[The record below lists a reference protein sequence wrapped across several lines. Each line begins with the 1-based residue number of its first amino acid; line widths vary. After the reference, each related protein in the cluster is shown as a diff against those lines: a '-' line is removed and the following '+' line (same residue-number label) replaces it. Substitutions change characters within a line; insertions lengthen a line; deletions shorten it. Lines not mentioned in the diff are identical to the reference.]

1 MIRLKAIKPQQP
13 LRQAAALGFGLVDV
27 LVALSVFAV
36 GFSGLVIS
44 SQAMQRTVG
53 KSMTRNA
60 ETAYLQMLM
69 AEVNPYRTTVE
80 TAYDVGTKTAYNL
93 PSGQQAYYTRSV
105 SSDATTADIKQLN
118 LFLYRTATD
127 TTPYRRLR
135 KDMRPATLRYNLGAT
150 AQWRDGQGNLWE
162 PWPAN
167 TPTYSLTAGSRR
179 SGVTTTG
186 MTNATYTLTQTLP
199 NATPLTTGHSQSG
212 SLAYT
217 FLATEGANYQIALGF
232 VDTLGATHSYTVAA
246 NGSTLETFDL
256 ADDTGGTLGRVVT
269 KTYNVTPTLESGVAV
284 IKLVVTSNTGG
295 ANANLASITLSSQ

>member
-1 MIRLKAIKPQQP
+1 MIRTRVIKPQLS
-13 LRQAAALGFGLVDV
+13 LRNAVGLGFGLVDV

-44 SQAMQRTVG
+44 SQAMQRTLSKG
-53 KSMTRNA
+53 MTRNI

-69 AEVNPYRTTVE
+69 AEVNPYRITVE
-80 TAYDVGTKTAYNL
+80 TAYDVTTKTAYNL
-93 PSGQQAYYTRSV
+93 PSGQQAFYTRSV

-118 LFLYRTATD
+118 LFLYRNSTD

-135 KDMRPATLRYNLGAT
+135 KDMRPATLRYDLGAT
-150 AQWRDGQGNLWE
+150 TQWRDGQGNLWE

-186 MTNATYTLTQTLP
+186 MANATYTLAQTLP
-199 NATPLTTGHSQSG
+199 NATPYTTGHSQSG

-217 FLATEGANYQIALGF
+217 FLASSGANYQLALSF
-232 VDTLGATHSYTVAA
+232 VDTRGATHSYTVAA
-246 NGSTLETFDL
+246 NGTTLETFDL
-256 ADDTGGTLGRVVT
+256 ASDTGSTLGRVVT
-269 KTYNVTPTLESGVAV
+269 KTYSVTPSLESGVAV
-284 IKLVVTSNTGG
+284 IKLVVTSNTAG
-295 ANANLASITLSSQ
+295 ANADLAAITLSGQ